1 MKRKLMATVSVA
13 CLSGFILAAYAQEG
27 ATTSPGAVVGEV
39 VSTTGGV
46 DATLVIRGG
55 EVFSLTPGSPLFEGD
70 RIVTRVGG
78 TLHIQTPGC
87 LRDMS
92 GSSTVVM
99 NTGFC
104 EATFASADAAT
115 LDAVSTAQAGAGA
128 GAGAALPVLGGLLA
142 AAGVAGVAGGGG
154 GGGGDGPP
162 PTSN

>member
-1 MKRKLMATVSVA
+1 MKRKLIATVSAA

-27 ATTSPGAVVGEV
+27 TPPTQVVLGEV
-39 VSTTGGV
+39 VATTGGA

-78 TLHIQTPGC
+78 TLQIQTQGC
-87 LRDMS
+87 RRDMS

-104 EATFASADAAT
+104 TASFASADAAT
-115 LDAVSTAQAGAGA
+115 LDAVSAAQAGAA
-128 GAGAALPVLGGLLA
+128 TGAGAALPVLGGLLA
-142 AAGVAGVAGGGG
+142 AAGVAGLAGAFE
-154 GGGGDGPP
+154 DDPP
-162 PTSN
+162 PSSN